1 MRMYRLIDFPLFRGY
16 TNIKMKE
23 VADVK
28 KQDIITL
35 IQLLL
40 VPVLLILLGLILM
53 VNPDTA
59 SALISKL
66 LGYVLTLCAIGAGM
80 AAIFGQRKKVV
91 RGISAVVLAIVGG
104 WLMAHPLWLVA
115 WISRFL
121 GILIMVNSGM
131 DLWYAVKQKHNVL
144 FYGAATAV
152 GAILVLMP
160 MSASRLVFTLC
171 GVAVLVIGG
180 VMLADRIRGRRWLHE
195 GDDPNIIDAL

>member
-1 MRMYRLIDFPLFRGY
+1 M
-16 TNIKMKE
+16 
-23 VADVK
+23 K
-28 KQDIITL
+28 KQDIFSL

-40 VPVLLILLGLILM
+40 VPALLILLGLILV

-66 LGYVLTLCAIGAGM
+66 IGYVLTLAAIVTGLT
-80 AAIFGQRKKVV
+80 AIFGAAGKIKK
-91 RGISAVVLAIVGG
+91 GIAAVMLAMVGG
-104 WLMAHPLWLVA
+104 WLMAHPLWLTA

-121 GILIMVNSGM
+121 GMLILVNSGM
-131 DLWYAVKQKHNVL
+131 DLIYAIKCRRHVVFHA
-144 FYGAATAV
+144 AATAI
-152 GAILVLMP
+152 GAVLILMP

-180 VMLADRIRGRRWLHE
+180 MMLLDRIRGRRWITE

>member
-1 MRMYRLIDFPLFRGY
+1 M
-16 TNIKMKE
+16 
-23 VADVK
+23 K
-28 KQDIITL
+28 KQDIFSL

-40 VPVLLILLGLILM
+40 VPALLILLGLILV

-66 LGYVLTLCAIGAGM
+66 IGYVLTLAAIVTGLT
-80 AAIFGQRKKVV
+80 AIFGTAGKIKK
-91 RGISAVVLAIVGG
+91 GIAAVVLAMVGG
-104 WLMAHPLWLVA
+104 WLMAHPLWLTA

-121 GILIMVNSGM
+121 GMLILVNSGM
-131 DLWYAVKQKHNVL
+131 DLIYAIKCRRHVVFHA
-144 FYGAATAV
+144 AATAI
-152 GAILVLMP
+152 GAVLILMP

-180 VMLADRIRGRRWLHE
+180 MMLLDRIRGRRWITE